1 MKNTLLLSVIAAT
14 MMLAGCSDKEKQE
27 TKEVAVQTVEK
38 TKEAMIDAGK
48 EAKEMAK
55 EVKEEA
61 KEMVKEVKEEVKEV
75 TSAPAT
81 TVDGALYTKCVACH
95 GVDGKTKAL
104 GKSAVLAGQ
113 SKEEIATKL
122 KGYKAGT
129 INVAGMGMLM
139 QGQVKSM
146 SDADIEAVATYI
158 ATLK

>member
-1 MKNTLLLSVIAAT
+1 
-14 MMLAGCSDKEKQE
+14 MMLAGCGDKETQE
-27 TKEVAVQTVEK
+27 TKEVAVQTVEN
-38 TKEAMIDAGK
+38 TKEAMSDAGK
-48 EAKEMAK
+48 EAKEMVKEVKEEAKEMVK

-75 TSAPAT
+75 TSAPAA

-104 GKSAVLAGQ
+104 GKSAILAGQ
-113 SKEEIATKL
+113 SQEEIATKL
-122 KGYKAGT
+122 KGYKAGAL
-129 INVAGMGMLM
+129 NVAGMGMLM

-158 ATLK
+158 ATFK